1 MSKKAK
7 MLAPADGGH
16 AGVVYTKQWVVEL
29 ILDLA
34 GYTPDKRLFEQV
46 AVEPSAG
53 DGAFLLGMIRRLTE
67 SCSRHQVALDTAA
80 DALRAYEIDS
90 KAVAKAVD
98 SVAAEL
104 GKLGHPPTLSRQ
116 LASQWIRHEDFLD
129 ASLQFPSA
137 DVIAGNPPY
146 IRLEEIPEDKAE
158 MYRNTYRTMRGRA
171 DLYVAFYEAALAQL
185 RPGGICAFIC
195 ADRWM
200 LNDYGSSLREFITG
214 AYNVQYLI
222 DAHDV
227 DAFEA
232 EVSAYPAITVIS
244 ASTQGGVVVGK
255 ALPGIENRTTG
266 DVAEDIKLV
275 RPSPTLR
282 VGKFDDWFEGDD
294 PWPCSSPESLS
305 LLRNLESRFPT
316 LEVAGDTVVGIGV
329 ASGADEVYV
338 TRGKPDIED
347 DRALPLAMASDLQ
360 DGRVDWS
367 GHYLVNPWNEDGLID
382 LPKYPK
388 LAAYLEPHR
397 ASLAARH
404 TAKGR
409 PHVWHKTIDRVNLSL
424 LRQPKLYIPDIKDR
438 LSPSLDQGNTYPHH
452 NVYWITSKSW
462 DLRVLGGLLMSS
474 VAEFFIRSYGVKM
487 RGGFF
492 RFQAQYL
499 RRIRVPAPNTI
510 PAHQAR
516 QLVTAFETQNVAL
529 ANEVAFQIYGIT
541 AIPRAA

>member
-7 MLAPADGGH
+7 MPAPANGGH
-16 AGVVYTKQWVVEL
+16 AGVVYTKPWVVDL

-34 GYTPDKRLFEQV
+34 GYTSDKKLFELV
-46 AVEPSAG
+46 GVEPSAG
-53 DGAFLLGMIRRLTE
+53 DGAFLIGMVRRLE
-67 SCSRHQVALDTAA
+67 QSCRRHGVTLDTAS
-80 DALRAYEIDS
+80 DALRAYEIDG
-90 KAVAKAVD
+90 KAVEKAVE
-98 SVAAEL
+98 SIATEL
-104 GKLGHPPTLSRQ
+104 LRLGHSQSLSQR
-116 LASQWIRHEDFLD
+116 LASRWIHHEDFLD

-146 IRLEEIPEDKAE
+146 IRLEEIPDNKVA

-185 RPGGICAFIC
+185 RPGGVCAYIC

-200 LNDYGSSLREFITG
+200 LNDYGSSLREFITEG
-214 AYNVQYLI
+214 YSVRYVL

-232 EVSAYPAITVIS
+232 EVSAYPAITVIAA
-244 ASTQGGVVVGK
+244 ASQEGIVVGK
-255 ALPGIENRTTG
+255 ALPGIEQQTTA
-266 DVAEDIKLV
+266 DIVEDIKKV

-282 VGKFDDWFEGDD
+282 VAKFSDWFEGAA

-305 LLRNLESRFPT
+305 LLRMLEDRFPA
-316 LEVAGDTVVGIGV
+316 LEVPGDTVVGIGV
-329 ASGADEVYV
+329 ASGADDVYV
-338 TRGKPDIED
+338 TKGKPDIED
-347 DRALPLAMASDLQ
+347 ERALPMAMAFDLK

-367 GHYLVNPWNEDGLID
+367 GHYFVNPWNEDGLVHLTD
-382 LPKYPK
+382 YPK
-388 LAAYLEPHR
+388 LSAYLEPHR
-397 ASLAARH
+397 DTLSARH

-409 PHVWHKTIDRVNLSL
+409 PQVWHKTIDRVNLNL
-424 LRQPKLYIPDIKDR
+424 LRRPKLYIPDIKDR
-438 LSPSLDQGNTYPHH
+438 LSPSLDEGKTYPHH

-474 VAEFFIRSYGVKM
+474 VAEFFVRSYGVKM

-499 RRIRVPAPNTI
+499 RRIRVPAPSTI
-510 PAHQAR
+510 PAHTAR
-516 QLVTAFETQNVAL
+516 QLANAFETQNVAL
-529 ANEVAFQIYGIT
+529 ANEVALQLYGIT
-541 AIPRAA
+541 AIPAAA